1 MAANLRLSSA
11 ERTPFHLFRL
21 AHALGEV
28 DDWLNNLLSSEK
40 FEYNKRENVED

>member
-1 MAANLRLSSA
+1 MAATLRLSSA
-11 ERTPFHLFRL
+11 ERTHFHLLRL

-28 DDWLNNLLSSEK
+28 DDWFNNLLSSDT